1 MCDSENEM
9 QGYNIDEIPVRKNIL
24 GAIGLQ
30 ENENQE
36 ESNEILEEEMLKE
49 GDYMVLV
56 NQDGREPPGSPQ
68 GEQGA
73 MLPEESVILK
83 ESSDR
88 SSPSKKRSGG
98 EIDNDSERRLTGK
111 KKKRFDMEHKL
122 GKLAAAA
129 EGWGT
134 GRFKSLR

>member
-56 NQDGREPPGSPQ
+56 NQDVREPQ
-68 GEQGA
+68 
-73 MLPEESVILK
+73 
-83 ESSDR
+83 
-88 SSPSKKRSGG
+88 
-98 EIDNDSERRLTGK
+98 
-111 KKKRFDMEHKL
+111 
-122 GKLAAAA
+122 
-129 EGWGT
+129 
-134 GRFKSLR
+134 